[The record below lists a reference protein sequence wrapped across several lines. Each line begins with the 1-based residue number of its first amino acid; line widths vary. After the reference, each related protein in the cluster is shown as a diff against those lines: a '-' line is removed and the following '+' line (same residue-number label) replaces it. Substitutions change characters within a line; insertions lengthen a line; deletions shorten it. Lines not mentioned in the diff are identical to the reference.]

1 MMNNLLYPGI
11 IVIICLSAIVS
22 CAEETPRDRICS
34 MTYFGF
40 FCIDV
45 LRTPERAKMNIK
57 EIFVEILGRSPT
69 ESELAYYVNL
79 TIKQKKSYETVRLEL
94 SRSDEAQ
101 NLIKNMFREILGTEA
116 TPENLE
122 YYRKLLEDNHYNLS
136 KIRTHIVK
144 RKQLID
150 QRKKVIK
157 SPQ

>member
-1 MMNNLLYPGI
+1 MNNLLYRVI
-11 IVIICLSAIVS
+11 LAIICLSAIVS
-22 CAEETPRDRICS
+22 CTEETPRDRICP

-57 EIFVEILGRSPT
+57 EIFAETLGRSPT

-101 NLIKNMFREILGTEA
+101 TLIKNMFREIVGKEA
-116 TPENLE
+116 TPENIE
-122 YYRKLLEDNHYNLS
+122 YYRNLLEDNHYNLS
-136 KIRTHIVK
+136 KIRTRVVK
-144 RKQLID
+144 IKEQID

>member
-1 MMNNLLYPGI
+1 MNNLVYR
-11 IVIICLSAIVS
+11 VILVVLCLSAIVS
-22 CAEETPRDRICS
+22 CTEETPRDRICS

-45 LRTPERAKMNIK
+45 LRTPERAKMNIT
-57 EIFVEILGRSPT
+57 EIFTETLGRSPT

-94 SRSDEAQ
+94 SRSDEAK
-101 NLIKNMFREILGTEA
+101 NLIKNMFREIVGKEA

-122 YYRKLLEDNHYNLS
+122 YYRNLLEDNHYNLS
-136 KIRTHIVK
+136 KIRTRVVK
-144 RKQLID
+144 IKEQID